1 MPLIR
6 RLPSDSP
13 VAVACKKASSDYSD
27 ANRADFFANGSTA
40 CTANVMQA
48 MVNYQYLC
56 TAPDHFWDFSISSFD
71 YKDPQTFSTY
81 CAGKGYPLP
90 VPAPTVT
97 IPTGSVGATAA
108 ATTTTAAAV
117 AQATQGNT
125 VKTTVSSGGGTTVS
139 SGGGS
144 TTTDSSGPS
153 MAPIIGGAVG
163 GIVVVA
169 LIVFAYFKFGRK
181 SAEPPVALNELE
193 KQRPSRPER
202 QDNNPPSNAPSYV
215 SPSNEYH
222 SLPKIEASAPSK
234 VTSSARPA
242 KPLAPSDKIYKSGS
256 FGESSSNAPS
266 SFSDSAKPA
275 LTSST
280 SGRLADGFYDM
291 NLKLRPDGK
300 VHVPVNPMD
309 PSKAMTLEP
318 EKKALAVAI
327 AHKASKN
334 QLELLG
340 VPLPVY
346 PVFVK
351 KLDDGTFEVPVKGGQ
366 TVVLEANATVRDIV
380 NAQSGRY

>member
-6 RLPSDSP
+6 RQLPSDSP
-13 VAVACKKASSDYSD
+13 VAVACKKSSSDFTD
-27 ANRADFFANGSTA
+27 AYNADFFANGSTA

-56 TAPDHFWDFSISSFD
+56 TAPGHFWDFSMSSMN

-81 CAGKGYPLP
+81 CAGKGYPLS

-108 ATTTTAAAV
+108 ATTTTAGAV
-117 AQATQGNT
+117 VQATQGNA
-125 VKTTVSSGGGTTVS
+125 VKTTVMTTAS

-169 LIVFAYFKFGRK
+169 LIA
-181 SAEPPVALNELE
+181 AEPPVALNELE

-234 VTSSARPA
+234 
-242 KPLAPSDKIYKSGS
+242 PLAPSDKIYKSGS

-275 LTSST
+275 LTSSA

-346 PVFVK
+346 PVF
-351 KLDDGTFEVPVKGGQ
+351 GGQ